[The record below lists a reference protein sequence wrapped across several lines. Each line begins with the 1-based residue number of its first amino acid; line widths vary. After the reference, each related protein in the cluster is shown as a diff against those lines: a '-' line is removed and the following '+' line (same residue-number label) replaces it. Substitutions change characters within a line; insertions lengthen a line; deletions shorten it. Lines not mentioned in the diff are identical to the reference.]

1 MENTQENISDF
12 YKKISDD
19 IKNKKISTE
28 QLISLSKF
36 MLKYKFE
43 ENYKEDDE
51 IIKYLVMGW
60 FVYNSKK

>member
-1 MENTQENISDF
+1 MENTQENISNF

-19 IKNKKISTE
+19 IKNKKITTE

>member
-1 MENTQENISDF
+1 MENTQQNISDF